1 MTTPHSEL
9 SDRGQLGAL
18 NDKPCLITYLRR
30 RSGQCN
36 EGRRP
41 GTKRVVVV
49 PLGLIAVQSAFV
61 TCVINAAV
69 TMSPIIGICSF
80 TFILTRGLSS
90 HNPRPPTLAG
100 AAVRGLFILAP
111 GAYFGRGWHGA
122 RLVMEKS

>member
-69 TMSPIIGICSF
+69 TMSPIIVICSF
-80 TFILTRGLSS
+80 TFILTQGLSS
-90 HNPRPPTLAG
+90 HNPPPPWPVLLSEDS
-100 AAVRGLFILAP
+100 LFRLLLLILGEDGTA
-111 GAYFGRGWHGA
+111 
-122 RLVMEKS
+122 LVL

>member
-9 SDRGQLGAL
+9 SDRGQLRAL

-69 TMSPIIGICSF
+69 TMSPIIVICSF
-80 TFILTRGLSS
+80 TFILTQGLSS
-90 HNPRPPTLAG
+90 HNPPPPWPVLLSEDS
-100 AAVRGLFILAP
+100 LFRLLLLILGEDGTA
-111 GAYFGRGWHGA
+111 
-122 RLVMEKS
+122 LVL